1 MQKSHNWKL
10 ALLNDAIP
18 KFSAAVQGCD
28 ATNTFQIQTV
38 VKNFIALLQNQIL
51 LQVPTIQLSG
61 ELKIY
66 TDLGFTSTQIV
77 FDTTEYM
84 SLIR

>member
-1 MQKSHNWKL
+1 MQKSPDWKL
-10 ALLNDAIP
+10 ALLNDAIQN
-18 KFSAAVQGCD
+18 FTAAVQGCD
-28 ATNTFQIQTV
+28 TTNAFQIQTV
-38 VKNFIALLQNQIL
+38 VRNFITLLQKQIPL
-51 LQVPTIQLSG
+51 LVPTIQLSG